1 MPGAAD
7 SGAHADA
14 GGPHGG
20 GDPQLQAEAGLMRA
34 LRFLLRK
41 EFLQIF
47 RDKMIVRM
55 VFVLPMVQL
64 LLLSNAASFEIKGAR
79 FHLLDHDHSPMS
91 RGLVNHLTASGR
103 FELVDATPSLR
114 AADRAMLA
122 REIDLTVVIPDG
134 FEEGIVRGKKSSV
147 QLIMNAEDG
156 AGASV
161 THSYAARTIALYSQE
176 LSAEVTP
183 MFAAMQGRHEIPPQ
197 RGMPLI
203 EVHRRAWYNPTL
215 NYKHFMVPGIL
226 VVLVTM
232 VGTLLTAMN
241 IVREKE
247 AGTLD
252 QLNVTPISRPVFIA
266 AKLLPLWLLAMF
278 DFAMGLVLA
287 RLVFGVPWGGNPLV
301 VVLAAGI
308 YLIGAL
314 GIGLWISAIVETQQQ
329 AMFVTVAILMV
340 YLLMSGLFTPVRAMP
355 EWGQL
360 VAQASPV
367 MHFTSLIRAVLL
379 KGAGLADVLHELMM
393 LTIIGSTVLTL
404 AVRQYS
410 KRSR

>member
-1 MPGAAD
+1 
-7 SGAHADA
+7 
-14 GGPHGG
+14 
-20 GDPQLQAEAGLMRA
+20 MRA

-47 RDKMIVRM
+47 RDRMIVRM
-55 VFVLPMVQL
+55 VFILPMVQL
-64 LLLSNAASFEIKGAR
+64 LILANAASFEVKGAR
-79 FHLLDHDHSPMS
+79 FHLVDHDRSPMS
-91 RGLVNHLTASGR
+91 RGLVNHLVASGR
-103 FELVDATPSLR
+103 FELTDATQSLR
-114 AADRAMLA
+114 VADEAMLE
-122 REIDLTVVIPDG
+122 RRIDLIVVIPQR
-134 FEEGIVRGKKSSV
+134 FEESVVRDKRSSV

-156 AGASV
+156 AAAGV
-161 THSYAARTIALYSQE
+161 TSSYAARMIAAYSQE

-183 MFAAMQGRHEIPPQ
+183 VFAAMAGRAEIPPR
-197 RGMPLI
+197 RGVPLI
-203 EVHRRAWYNPTL
+203 EVHRRAWFNPTL
-215 NYKHFMVPGIL
+215 NYRHFMVPGIL

-266 AKLLPLWLLAMF
+266 AKLLPLWILAMF
-278 DFAMGLVLA
+278 DFALGLVLA
-287 RLVFGVPWGGNPLV
+287 KLVFGLPWEGNPAV
-301 VVLAAGI
+301 VLLAAGI
-308 YLIGAL
+308 YLVGAL

-329 AMFVTVAILMV
+329 AMFVTVAVLMI

-360 VAQASPV
+360 VAQASPI
-367 MHFTSLIRAVLL
+367 MHFVSLMRAVLL
-379 KGAGLADVLHELMM
+379 KGAGITDVLRELMM
-393 LTIIGSTVLTL
+393 LTIIGSLVLTL

-410 KRSR
+410 KRSQ